1 MSASLSLCILL
12 QIFDVSTPKLVHPF
26 WDGWHCLTSDVVHYI
41 HTNPKLGSELT
52 VAHSA
57 KQNDVRK
64 VQHFTNV
71 ALWVRHSPWHKVR
84 PQFGRLNL
92 ATIGNISLRPSL
104 AVLLTVLHGEQA
116 LIDKIFI

>member
-12 QIFDVSTPKLVHPF
+12 QIFDISTPKLVHPF
-26 WDGWHCLTSDVVHYI
+26 WNGWHCSTSDIAHYI

-71 ALWVRHSPWHKVR
+71 WNPAAGSGLRTLEQSGTGTR
-84 PQFGRLNL
+84 YILRGRKQDSVQNVKE
-92 ATIGNISLRPSL
+92 II
-104 AVLLTVLHGEQA
+104 
-116 LIDKIFI
+116 